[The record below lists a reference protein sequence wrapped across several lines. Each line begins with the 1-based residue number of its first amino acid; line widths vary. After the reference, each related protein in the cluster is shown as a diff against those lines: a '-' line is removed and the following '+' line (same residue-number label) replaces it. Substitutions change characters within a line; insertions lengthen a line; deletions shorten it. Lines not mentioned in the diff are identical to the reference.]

1 MRKYQ
6 VGFTIIELMVTLV
19 VLAVLIAMVAPAFN
33 SLIQRNT
40 SAALG
45 EEFVTA
51 LNFARSEAIKRRAP
65 VSICASNDAG
75 TSCGND
81 WSKGWIV
88 FIDDAAETATGY
100 TFTAAKAL
108 RFWNDINRN
117 AEITVK
123 RNAAEINFVRF
134 AGMGVLARNNPTPAE
149 IVASVQYADCT
160 GDAARTVSIGLSGM
174 VNSRSAVC
182 VEASNE
188 EAE

>member
-40 SAALG
+40 STALG

-75 TSCGND
+75 TSCGDD
-81 WSKGWIV
+81 WSNGWIV
-88 FIDDAAETATGY
+88 FIDEAAETATDY

-123 RNAAEINFVRF
+123 RNAVAINFVRF
-134 AGMGVLARNNPTPAE
+134 AGMGVLARNNSAP
-149 IVASVQYADCT
+149 IVASLQYADCT

-174 VNSRSAVC
+174 VNSRSDLC